1 MSLNGTLSTAG
12 RSLEVFSAGVQ
23 VTGENIANSS
33 TPGYIREEIILETG
47 GSYSNGNLLFGIGVL
62 GQGVQQQIDLYL
74 EGRLYSATTDAAA
87 ADARQEVYG
96 QLEIELREL
105 GDSDL
110 STSLND
116 FQQALANLA
125 DEPESESL
133 RSLAIQQGQELA
145 NDIRDLRVRIDQLRT
160 DQTAR
165 VEQLVEEAN
174 GLINEIARLNPRIAG
189 LEAASN
195 FSSNAG
201 GERSQRYAA
210 MRRLSEIVP
219 VRFRENPSGTVD
231 IYSGSDFLILT
242 GTTQNLEVVRTNTNG
257 VITNSVVASVTKA
270 DLSRSGGE
278 LRGVIEGRDEI
289 LGGFVEKL
297 DQFASGLISEFNRL
311 HASGEGTTAST
322 TLTSLTEVFDSTA
335 ALNTIDLPTVP
346 EHGEFEVKIHNQL
359 TGLIET
365 TTIPIDLDGIGT
377 DTSLTDLQAALDAIP
392 NLSASI
398 TPRGQLQLDAASG
411 YEFSFANDSSGVLA
425 GLGIN
430 TFFSGS
436 DAASIGVNAA
446 VIQNADL
453 LATGQGGGPSDG
465 RNASRL
471 AEFLDGP
478 VTALGDRSLTGF
490 YENVIGEI
498 AQSSASERAIS
509 EGVATYRDSLQSQ
522 RDQFSGVSLDEEAL
536 KLIEFQHSYQ
546 AAARI
551 ITTVDEL
558 MQVMLNL

>member
-23 VTGENIANSS
+23 VTGENIANSG
-33 TPGYIREEIILETG
+33 TPGYIREEIALETG

-74 EGRLYSATTDAAA
+74 EGRLYSASTDAAA
-87 ADARQEVYG
+87 ADARQEIYK
-96 QLEIELREL
+96 QLEVELREL

-110 STSLND
+110 STSLSE
-116 FQQALANLA
+116 FQQSLANLA
-125 DEPESESL
+125 DEPESDSL
-133 RSLAIQQGQELA
+133 RSIAVQQGQELA
-145 NDIRDLRVRIDQLRT
+145 NDILDLRARVDQLQQ
-160 DQTAR
+160 DQTGR
-165 VEQLVEEAN
+165 IGSLVEEAN
-174 GLINEIARLNPRIAG
+174 GLIDEIARLNPRIAG

-195 FSSNAG
+195 FSSDAG

-210 MRRLSEIVP
+210 MSRLAEIVP

-231 IYSGSDFLILT
+231 VYSGSNYLLLT
-242 GTTQNLEVVRTNTNG
+242 GSTQHLEVTRTSENG
-257 VITNSVVASVTKA
+257 TVTSSVVVSVTQA
-270 DLSRSGGE
+270 DVSRSGGE
-278 LRGVIEGRDEI
+278 IRGLIEGRDDI
-289 LGGFVEKL
+289 LGGFVEQL

-311 HASGEGTTAST
+311 HASGEGTAAFS
-322 TLTSLTEVFDSTA
+322 TLTSLNEVSDTSA
-335 ALNTIDLPTVP
+335 ALNVVDLPTTP
-346 EHGEFEVKIHNQL
+346 EHGEFEVKIQNEL
-359 TGLIET
+359 TGLVET
-365 TTIPIDLDGIGT
+365 TTIPIDLDGIGA
-377 DTSLTDLQAALDAIP
+377 DTSLDDLQATLDAIP
-392 NLSASI
+392 NLSATV

-411 YEFSFANDSSGVLA
+411 YTFSFANDSSGVLA
-425 GLGIN
+425 GLGLN
-430 TFFSGS
+430 TFFTGADSS
-436 DAASIGVNAA
+436 SIGVNAA
-446 VIQNADL
+446 IVQNADL

-478 VTALGDRSLTGF
+478 VEGFNGRTLTEF
-490 YENVIGEI
+490 YESVVTDV
-498 AQSSASERAIS
+498 AQSAASEETLS
-509 EGVATYRDSLQSQ
+509 QGLATYRDSLQSQ

-551 ITTVDEL
+551 ISTVDEL